1 MIRKR
6 PLLIVVTGPTGSGKT
21 DIAIRLARRLDTE
34 IVSADSRQVF
44 RDIPI
49 GTAAPTPE
57 QLAAARH
64 HLVGFLGLDEYY
76 SAARWADDARTIL
89 DRLWQTHDSAIVCGG
104 SMLYIDALVDGL
116 DQLPTVSRTV
126 RDKVLETYRSE
137 GIEGITHM
145 LEHLDPQYLHTAPD
159 LSNHKRLIHA
169 AEVSI
174 EAGCPYSSII
184 GHRGNSARHFDV
196 IKLAI
201 NLDRDTLF
209 ARINARTDAMIAAGW
224 EEEARRVHHLR
235 HLNSLN
241 TVGYK
246 ELFAMFDGTMPREIA
261 IPRIAKNTRVYAK
274 KQLTWLKRDTTVA
287 WLDPA
292 RDYLDQALDL
302 IK

>member
-104 SMLYIDALVDGL
+104 SMLYIDALFDGL
-116 DQLPTVSRTV
+116 DQLPNLSQTV
-126 RDKVLETYRSE
+126 RDKVIETYISE
-137 GIEGITHM
+137 GIDGITH
-145 LEHLDPQYLHTAPD
+145 
-159 LSNHKRLIHA
+159 
-169 AEVSI
+169 
-174 EAGCPYSSII
+174 
-184 GHRGNSARHFDV
+184 
-196 IKLAI
+196 KL
-201 NLDRDTLF
+201 
-209 ARINARTDAMIAAGW
+209 
-224 EEEARRVHHLR
+224 
-235 HLNSLN
+235 
-241 TVGYK
+241 
-246 ELFAMFDGTMPREIA
+246 
-261 IPRIAKNTRVYAK
+261 
-274 KQLTWLKRDTTVA
+274 
-287 WLDPA
+287 
-292 RDYLDQALDL
+292 
-302 IK
+302 